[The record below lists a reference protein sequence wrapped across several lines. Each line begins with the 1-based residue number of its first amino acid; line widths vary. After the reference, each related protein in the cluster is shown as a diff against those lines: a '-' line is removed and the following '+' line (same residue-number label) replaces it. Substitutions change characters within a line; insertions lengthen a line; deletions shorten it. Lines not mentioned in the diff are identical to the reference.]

1 MSGVGG
7 PDRPHLRARYDVKR
21 QAVLDAAAEV
31 IADCGFHATSMAD
44 LAAATGL
51 AAGGLYHYI
60 GSKDALLLALLDELM
75 DGLLEQA
82 ELIVA
87 DDASP
92 AEDRLRGLLRAWLSH
107 VEGHRHHMRVFAQEW
122 HHVRGR
128 PEAQAVRARR
138 DRFEAILSSILHDAR
153 PQDPDR
159 RVILLAVLGM
169 VNYTPQWFDPAGRL
183 SAAQIA
189 DGYAAL
195 LLGSP

>member
-1 MSGVGG
+1 MSG
-7 PDRPHLRARYDVKR
+7 PERPHLRARYDVKR

-31 IADCGFHATSMAD
+31 IADRGFHATSMGD
-44 LAAATGL
+44 LTAATGL

-60 GSKDALLLALLDELM
+60 ASKDALLLALLDELM

-82 ELIVA
+82 EAIAA
-87 DDASP
+87 DEATSP
-92 AEDRLRGLLRAWLSH
+92 AGRLRALLRAWLSH

-128 PEAQAVRARR
+128 PEARAVRARR
-138 DRFEAILSSILHDAR
+138 DRFESILSSILRDAR
-153 PQDPDR
+153 PHDDDR

-169 VNYTPQWFDPAGRL
+169 VNYTPQWFDPSGRL
-183 SAAQIA
+183 SAAQVA

-195 LLGSP
+195 LLDPGP